1 MSSSTDERRDRP
13 FWVAFSQIAQVG
25 PVRVRRL
32 YEHFGSLE
40 NAWGANAAQMGM
52 ILDSRSVANIDTA
65 RRQVRPEDV
74 LERVESMGISVVTL
88 LNERYPSLL
97 SHIPAAP
104 PVLYVQGTLAPADDN
119 AVAMVGTRR
128 STAYG
133 RRVTEEIAAG
143 LTSAGVTVVSGL
155 ARGID
160 GCAHHGALR
169 GGGRTIAVLASGVDV
184 IYPQDHRELSERII
198 ESGALV
204 SDYPPGTKPDA
215 PNFPA
220 RNRIISG
227 LSRATLVIEAP
238 RRSGALITVDFAA
251 DQGREVM
258 VVPGDVVSHAS
269 EGSNRLLRDG
279 ARAVMSASDVLE
291 DLGIAQP
298 AESEPVQEAL
308 PLTDEERRLVAL
320 VTSTPAHLDEIVA
333 AANMPTS
340 LGAALMTMLELK
352 GVVQNTGSQYYVL
365 TRSMSRRK
373 P

>member
-1 MSSSTDERRDRP
+1 MSTPVDEKCDRP
-13 FWVAFSQIAQVG
+13 FWVAFSQIAQMG

-32 YEHFGSLE
+32 YEHFGSLQS
-40 NAWGANAAQMGM
+40 AWGAGSAQLGT
-52 ILDSRSVANIDTA
+52 ILDSRSVANIDRA
-65 RRQVRPEDV
+65 RKQVRPDAV
-74 LERVESMGISVVTL
+74 LERVESLGIDVVTL
-88 LNERYPSLL
+88 LSENYPGLL

-104 PVLYVQGTLAPADDN
+104 PVLYVKGTLAPEDHN

-128 STAYG
+128 ATSYG
-133 RRVTEEIAAG
+133 RRITGEIAAE
-143 LTSAGVTVVSGL
+143 LAVAGVTVVSGL

-160 GCAHHGALR
+160 GCAHQGALQ
-169 GGGRTIAVLASGVDV
+169 GGGRTIAVLASGVDI
-184 IYPQDHRELSERII
+184 IYPPEHWELSERII

-220 RNRIISG
+220 RNRLISG
-227 LSRATLVIEAP
+227 MSLATLVIEAP

-251 DQGREVM
+251 DQGRDVM
-258 VVPGDVVSHAS
+258 VVPGEAISPSS

-291 DLGIAQP
+291 DLGIAQ
-298 AESEPVQEAL
+298 AESIEPVQETL

-320 VTSTPAHLDEIVA
+320 VTSTPAHLDEIVV
-333 AANMPTS
+333 AANMSTS
-340 LGAALMTMLELK
+340 QGAALMTMLELK
-352 GVVQNTGSQYYVL
+352 GIVQNTGSQHYVL
-365 TRSMSRRK
+365 AKARGRRA